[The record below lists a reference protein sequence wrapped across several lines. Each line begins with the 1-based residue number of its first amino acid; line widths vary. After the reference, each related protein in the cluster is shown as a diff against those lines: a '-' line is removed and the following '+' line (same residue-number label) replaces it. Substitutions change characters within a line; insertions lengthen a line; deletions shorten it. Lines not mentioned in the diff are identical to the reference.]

1 MSSVLYPNGAVTVT
15 VPANARI
22 AAYSDGSYRL
32 TQVVGYPN
40 FPSTVEVFAS
50 VRAGALTTAVFTDE
64 TEITIASNSVFPV
77 YYEVGTDAVV
87 QALRGQV
94 VQVAP
99 TALDATGAL
108 TSAMILNGIVT
119 STTALAVVATL
130 PTGAVLDA
138 ASTFNVNDAFDFS
151 VINTGGDIFTV
162 TAAASGHTVVGNM
175 DVAGGATGLFRTR
188 KTAANTFVTYSLSN
202 T

>member
-1 MSSVLYPNGAVTVT
+1 MSNVLYPNGAVTVS

-22 AAYSDGSYRL
+22 AAYSEGSYQL
-32 TQVVGYPN
+32 SELVGYPN
-40 FPSTVEVFAS
+40 FPSTTDIIANVQS
-50 VRAGALTTAVFTDE
+50 GALTTSAFAAAQDVT
-64 TEITIASNSVFPV
+64 ITSTGIFPV
-77 YYEVGTDAVV
+77 YYEVGTVAVV

-94 VQVAP
+94 VQVNP
-99 TALDATGAL
+99 SELNATGAL
-108 TSAMILNGIVT
+108 TSAMILGGIVT

-175 DVAGGATGLFRTR
+175 DVADGATGLFRTR